1 MAILISDIA
10 DFWAKNNAR
19 DKGYFIVIWTSV
31 HQEEVTIVNAY
42 APKNR
47 ASKYMKLTLRGL
59 QRENN
64 KPTIIAGNVNTFFS
78 ITDGHK
84 INNVKK

>member
-1 MAILISDIA
+1 M
-10 DFWAKNNAR
+10 
-19 DKGYFIVIWTSV
+19 IWTSV

-47 ASKYMKLTLRGL
+47 ASKYMKLKLRGL
-59 QRENN
+59 QREIN
-64 KPTIIAGNVNTFFS
+64 KSTIIVGNVKTLFS

-84 INNVKK
+84 INNIKK